1 MKAKAEKWNVATMLN
16 NMIETVYQSG
26 TRLSN
31 NTKVR
36 VFN

>member
-1 MKAKAEKWNVATMLN
+1 MLN

-36 VFN
+36 VFNWNDSLT